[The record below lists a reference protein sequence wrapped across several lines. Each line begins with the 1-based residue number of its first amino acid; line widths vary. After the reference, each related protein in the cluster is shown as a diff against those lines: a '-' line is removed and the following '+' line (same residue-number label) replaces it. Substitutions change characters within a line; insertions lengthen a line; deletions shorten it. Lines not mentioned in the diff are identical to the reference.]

1 MIQEISATYTKGV
14 LKLARPLHLDE
25 GAQVVV
31 SVAQPTEHAMLSKSL
46 EATAGAWKDS
56 IDCDKLLKDVYASR
70 SITSQRNPT
79 F

>member
-1 MIQEISATYTKGV
+1 M
-14 LKLARPLHLDE
+14 
-25 GAQVVV
+25 

-70 SITSQRNPT
+70 SHNLPT
-79 F
+79 QSNFLTR